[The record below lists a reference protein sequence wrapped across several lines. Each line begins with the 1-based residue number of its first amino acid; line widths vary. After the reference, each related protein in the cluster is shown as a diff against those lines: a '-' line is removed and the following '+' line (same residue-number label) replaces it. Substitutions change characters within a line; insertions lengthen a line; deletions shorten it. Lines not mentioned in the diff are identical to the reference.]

1 MKRVLMLACATLL
14 LASAAS
20 AQIHLDVTLGGKTL
34 DVRDANNKLL
44 GTYQISPG
52 MAKHPTPPGSFT
64 IKKIVWNPPWTPPK
78 AGWAKGK
85 KPTAANDPK
94 NPMKVVKIFF
104 KEPDLYLH
112 GTGDEQMLGD
122 PASHGCIR
130 LSSADAYALAKLVMQ
145 NGGAAKN
152 EAWYQNVING
162 GKTVTVAIPKPV
174 PIRIGA

>member
-1 MKRVLMLACATLL
+1 MKTATAFAFALL
-14 LASAAS
+14 LSATAH
-20 AQIHLDVTLGGKTL
+20 AQIRLDVTLGGKTL
-34 DVRDANNKLL
+34 DVRDASNKLL
-44 GTYQISPG
+44 ATYQISPG
-52 MAKHPTPPGSFT
+52 MQKHPTPLGSFS
-64 IKKIVWNPPWTPPK
+64 IRKIVWNPAWAPPK

-85 KPTAANDPK
+85 KATAPADPK

-130 LSSADAYALAKLVMQ
+130 LSSADAFALAKLVMQ

-152 EAWYQNVING
+152 DEWYQNVING

-174 PIRIGA
+174 PVNIGA